1 MPLCPALL
9 SGNAASM
16 TGSTL
21 TPDGGK
27 PLVIEASSCL
37 GSKCVKWVPEIY
49 SFTEGTYRAMMTSPD
64 PIMTDEERGHFTG
77 SGWCS
82 DNLRSLPFEDP
93 NVVLDP
99 DGGEE

>member
-1 MPLCPALL
+1 
-9 SGNAASM
+9 
-16 TGSTL
+16 
-21 TPDGGK
+21 
-27 PLVIEASSCL
+27 
-37 GSKCVKWVPEIY
+37 
-49 SFTEGTYRAMMTSPD
+49 
-64 PIMTDEERGHFTG
+64 MTDEERGHFTG